1 MIHTKSLTKQ
11 LCSLKKTKQNKNW
24 KGITQNIWRI
34 IQDLFSRLTMV
45 LHLLAPCIWQ
55 LQSSS
60 AENLSKIFQF
70 GRKLCLHNSRT
81 CAYKTFNL
89 VNFSVFHYLQLSLLK
104 PQSVILIYSSFLWQY
119 TYICISRCIVRHC
132 IYVFMALHLCV
143 CRKGYDYCAHICDWQ
158 AVWIAHTESLLYI
171 HTGNINSCYF
181 DMRYILKC

>member
-1 MIHTKSLTKQ
+1 MIHTESLTKQ
-11 LCSLKKTKQNKNW
+11 LCGLKKTKQNKNC

-34 IQDLFSRLTMV
+34 IQDLFSHLTMV

-60 AENLSKIFQF
+60 AENLSKILQF

-119 TYICISRCIVRHC
+119 TYICIGRCIDTVFMYLWRCICVSVEKAMTTVHISVTDKQFELFIQSHYC
-132 IYVFMALHLCV
+132 IYTQ
-143 CRKGYDYCAHICDWQ
+143 GI
-158 AVWIAHTESLLYI
+158 
-171 HTGNINSCYF
+171 
-181 DMRYILKC
+181 